1 MTTYKFAQH
10 HCSSDPP
17 LRDYFG
23 QQPLQAQALPL
34 QGPPKTTGHAPI
46 APGHVQDGPASSSQ
60 SASQGLQARTIF
72 VSELPS
78 LEEGS
83 GPNASIPHPHSS
95 NDAVPR
101 KGFGDGAL
109 PPSFPE
115 QCSRNAVGGADSLGC
130 KGPVKSSFTGD
141 AVVTSCTVRDGMTT
155 RDAMEAASKLGA
167 STLASTSPG
176 PSQKA
181 DMRLVPGTDQRDWWP
196 RQPFYH
202 NKANPT
208 AAEICMAGSDDF
220 AKAASAASAED
231 AESCEAVSGSV
242 SQRPAAASAAWA
254 VRQQSLSNQGDS
266 SSKQGDSSS
275 EQVEKVDQEQ
285 SLQSGQGDGLMSHDE
300 AWPSLQDAAGVK
312 QHQQLP
318 KQLPGQAQGVMSV
331 QEGAG
336 RKLPQQLALHGGPQ
350 LLMQQPL
357 TSVHVQADAP
367 PESVIACQG
376 SDHVSHAMQ
385 EAGVSE
391 DCCKEIGDS
400 SHDQQEGL
408 QGPEATSHPGELDCT
423 QLGQHPCSAHAPEA
437 FPQRPGQMLCDFY
450 VRTGFCKFQ
459 QACKYDHPVE
469 FAVKVNSLGLPLRAH
484 GLACSYYAK
493 TGSCKFGPSCKFHHP
508 EH

>member
-17 LRDYFG
+17 LRDYFS

-34 QGPPKTTGHAPI
+34 QDPPKTAGHAVN
-46 APGHVQDGPASSSQ
+46 APGHVQDGPASSFQ
-60 SASQGLQARTIF
+60 PASQGLQART
-72 VSELPS
+72 VSVSGMPS
-78 LEEGS
+78 LGEGS
-83 GPNASIPHPHSS
+83 ESNASIPNRHIS

-101 KGFGDGAL
+101 KAFGDVAL

-115 QCSRNAVGGADSLGC
+115 QCSRNAVGGADSTGSQ
-130 KGPVKSSFTGD
+130 GPVSGTSTGD
-141 AVVTSCTVRDGMTT
+141 AVVTSCTVRDGVTT
-155 RDAMEAASKLGA
+155 REAVEAASKLGA
-167 STLASTSPG
+167 SALASASPG
-176 PSQKA
+176 PSEKS
-181 DMRLVPGTDQRDWWP
+181 DLRLVPGTDQRKWWP
-196 RQPFYH
+196 RQSSYH
-202 NKANPT
+202 NKASPT
-208 AAEICMAGSDDF
+208 AAEICTAGSDDI
-220 AKAASAASAED
+220 AKAASAED
-231 AESCEAVSGSV
+231 AESCEAVAGSV

-266 SSKQGDSSS
+266 SLKQGDSSS
-275 EQVEKVDQEQ
+275 KQVEKVDQEK
-285 SLQSGQGDGLMSHDE
+285 SSQSGLGEGLMSHDE
-300 AWPSLQDAAGVK
+300 TWPSLQDAAGVR

-318 KQLPGQAQGVMSV
+318 KQLPGPAQGVMSV
-331 QEGAG
+331 QEGAE
-336 RKLPQQLALHGGPQ
+336 QQLPLHEGQRLP
-350 LLMQQPL
+350 MQQPL

-408 QGPEATSHPGELDCT
+408 QGPKATAHPGDLDCT
-423 QLGQHPCSAHAPEA
+423 QLGHHLCSAHAPEA

-459 QACKYDHPVE
+459 QACKFDHPVE

-484 GLACSYYAK
+484 GLACPYYAK
-493 TGSCKFGPSCKFHHP
+493 NGSCKFGPSCKFHHP
-508 EH
+508 ENCR